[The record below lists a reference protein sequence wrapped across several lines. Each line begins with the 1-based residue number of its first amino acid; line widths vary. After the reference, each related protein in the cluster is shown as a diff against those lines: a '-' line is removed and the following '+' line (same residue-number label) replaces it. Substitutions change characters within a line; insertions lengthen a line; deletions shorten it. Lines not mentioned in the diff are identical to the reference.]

1 MFWVRWWVLITLILW
16 TLWQRANRS
25 LEASLSYLV
34 GLLVKAKV
42 QWKKKNYANHH
53 SQLVIHF

>member
-16 TLWQRANRS
+16 RLWQWGNRK

-42 QWKKKNYANHH
+42 Q
-53 SQLVIHF
+53 